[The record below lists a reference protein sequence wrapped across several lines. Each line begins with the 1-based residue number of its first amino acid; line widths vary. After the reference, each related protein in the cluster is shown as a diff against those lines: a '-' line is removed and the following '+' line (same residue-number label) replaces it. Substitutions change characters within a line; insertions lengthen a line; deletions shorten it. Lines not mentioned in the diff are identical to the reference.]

1 MILPIVGYGSPVL
14 RKVTQPIDNDYP
26 QLAELIDNMFE
37 TMYIANGVG
46 LAAPQIDL
54 SISLAVINAQPFS
67 ETYPEADGFKRV
79 FINPE
84 IIEQSEEK
92 WTFEEGCLSLPELHE
107 EVSRP
112 SSVVVRYFDENFE
125 EKEEL
130 LTGLRARVFQHEFD
144 HLQGKVF
151 VDRLSSLRRTLLKR
165 KLNDISNG
173 RVETSYK
180 MKRLNTKK

>member
-1 MILPIVGYGSPVL
+1 MLFRS
-14 RKVTQPIDNDYP
+14 
-26 QLAELIDNMFE
+26 
-37 TMYIANGVG
+37 
-46 LAAPQIDL
+46 
-54 SISLAVINAQPFS
+54 
-67 ETYPEADGFKRV
+67 
-79 FINPE
+79 
-84 IIEQSEEK
+84 EQSEEK

>member
-14 RKVTQPIDNDYP
+14 RKITQQIDKDYP
-26 QLAELIDNMFE
+26 QLLELVDNMFE

-54 SISLAVINAQPFS
+54 PISLAVIDAQPFK
-67 ETYPEADGFKRV
+67 ENYPEADGFKRV
-79 FINPE
+79 FINPVV
-84 IIEQSEEK
+84 IEESGEK
-92 WTFEEGCLSLPELHE
+92 WMFEEGCLSLPELHE
-107 EVSRP
+107 EVSRY
-112 SSVVVRYFDENFE
+112 SNVLVRYFDENFN

-130 LTGLRARVFQHEFD
+130 LTGIRARIFQHEFD

-151 VDRLSSLRRTLLKR
+151 VDRLSSIRRTLLRR

-173 RVETSYK
+173 RVQTSYK
-180 MKRLNTKK
+180 MKRINTRK

>member
-1 MILPIVGYGSPVL
+1 MILLIVGYGSPVL
-14 RKVTQPIDNDYP
+14 RRMTNKIDKDYP
-26 QLAELIDNMFE
+26 LLSELVSNMFE
-37 TMYIANGVG
+37 TMYLANGVG

-54 SISLAVINAQPFS
+54 SISLAVIDAQPFA
-67 ETYPEADGFKRV
+67 EKYPEADGFKRV

-84 IIEQSEEK
+84 IIEVSEEK

-112 SSVVVRYFDENFE
+112 CSVVVRYFDENFN

-151 VDRLSSLRRTLLKR
+151 VDRLSSIRRTLLKR
-165 KLNDISNG
+165 KLNDISSG
-173 RVETSYK
+173 RVATSYK
-180 MKRLNTKK
+180 MKRPNTKR